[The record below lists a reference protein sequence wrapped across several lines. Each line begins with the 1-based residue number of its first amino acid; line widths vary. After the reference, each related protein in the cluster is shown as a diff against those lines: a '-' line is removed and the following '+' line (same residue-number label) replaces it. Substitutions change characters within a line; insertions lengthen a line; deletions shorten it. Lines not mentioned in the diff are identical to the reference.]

1 MHSGKAAQ
9 RLVLALLAITLS
21 GCGIAVDPP
30 EEDDDEGETPL
41 PLPVVAL
48 SIVPTSIAVG
58 QSIAVSWSS
67 QNSSAC
73 SAVGPWTGSLP
84 LTGDE
89 NATIYEPGTYDIG
102 VECSGP
108 GGSTYRY
115 MQVEVVGEPVA
126 VTMSADPVS
135 VPVGGTSTLS
145 WSAPMA
151 NVCTATNSW
160 IGNRPTSGSA
170 PVTVANEGANNYE
183 MVCQARIGQ
192 VRGIVIVTGVQARV
206 TLTAAPETVGAGQ
219 TTTLTW
225 SSTQASSCVAS
236 GAWSGA
242 KAASGSEEVT
252 APTLGTHDFSLSCS
266 NPGAAGTD
274 STTVTAVAPTLAFR
288 AFPASVPAGEPVTLS
303 WESAYAKE
311 CTASGGWSGTRTL
324 ANFETFTPVAAGS
337 VEYVLTC
344 GNDGGTA
351 MKTAT
356 ITATAAATAP
366 PAATAYQI
374 NARHDGAT
382 NLGAGFT
389 LPALSVPA
397 WTREFDTT
405 VNYPLIADGRVYVL
419 TQGDGAGG
427 RLHALD
433 PQTGATLWG
442 PVTVT
447 GGTPVGHAYANG
459 RVFVQTFSGML
470 RAYNAATGT
479 LMWSQP
485 LPGYWYD
492 TPPVAYGG
500 HVFTMGLAYGLHALD
515 ETTGMVVWSQL
526 ALSGSHSAPALTSE
540 GLYTMTQCRLL
551 SVNPATGTTRWTR
564 ETDCHGTTRTVALR
578 DAELF
583 VRRLTSPSDDGR
595 RIDANSGM
603 DAADMST
610 QTIPAVTDT
619 TFFTLSADGTL
630 AAIDRTD
637 NTEAWTYVGDGD
649 LVSAPIV
656 VNGMVFVGS
665 GSGIVFAVDAA
676 TGAQQWF
683 GVAPAP
689 ILGPDEHNIQGLAG
703 LAAGEGLLVV
713 PAGNSVAAWR
723 LL

>member
-1 MHSGKAAQ
+1 VHSGRGAWHLAVA
-9 RLVLALLAITLS
+9 LVAIALS
-21 GCGIAVDPP
+21 GCGIALDPP
-30 EEDDDEGETPL
+30 AEDDDDGGETPL
-41 PLPVVAL
+41 PLPVVTL
-48 SIVPTSIAVG
+48 SVVPASIAVG
-58 QSIAVSWSS
+58 QSVAVSWSS
-67 QNSSAC
+67 HESSAC
-73 SAVGPWTGSLP
+73 MAVGHWGGPLP
-84 LTGDE
+84 LTGSED
-89 NATIYEPGTYDIG
+89 AAIYEPGTYDIG

-108 GGSTYRY
+108 GGSTNRFV
-115 MQVEVVGEPVA
+115 QVQVVGQPVA

-151 NVCTATNSW
+151 TTCTAVVNW

-170 PVTVANEGANNYE
+170 PVTVALEGANRYE
-183 MVCQARIGQ
+183 LFCQARIGQ
-192 VRGIVIVTGVQARV
+192 VHGEVTVTGVQSRV
-206 TLTAAPETVGAGQ
+206 TLSAAPETVGAGQ
-219 TTTLTW
+219 ATTLTW
-225 SSTQASSCVAS
+225 SSTQASGCVAS

-252 APTLGTHDFSLSCS
+252 APALGTHDFSLSCS

-274 STTVTAVAPTLAFR
+274 SATVTAVAPTLVFR

-311 CTASGGWSGTRTL
+311 CTASGGWSGAKTL
-324 ANFETFTPVAAGS
+324 ASFETFTPAAAGS
-337 VEYVLTC
+337 VEYILTC
-344 GNDGGTA
+344 GNDGGNA
-351 MKTAT
+351 METAT
-356 ITATAAATAP
+356 ITATAAATAV

-442 PVTVT
+442 PVTVS
-447 GGTPVGHAYANG
+447 GGTPAGHAYANG
-459 RVFVQTFSGML
+459 RVFVQTFGGML
-470 RAYNAATGT
+470 RAYDAATGAP
-479 LMWSQP
+479 MWSHP

-492 TPPVAYGG
+492 SPPVAYGG
-500 HVFTMGLAYGLHALD
+500 YVFTMGLAYGLHALD

-526 ALSGSHSAPALTSE
+526 ALSGSDSAPALASD

-551 SVNPATGTTRWTR
+551 GVNPATGATRWTR
-564 ETDCHGTTRTVALR
+564 ETECQGATRTVALR

-595 RIDANSGM
+595 RIDANSGT

-656 VNGMVFVGS
+656 VNGIVFVGS

-676 TGAQQWF
+676 TGVQQWF
-683 GVAPAP
+683 GVAPSP
-689 ILGPDEHNIQGLAG
+689 ILGPDEHNLAG